1 MITGKREIDE
11 TQGKSNHLCLL
22 LPLLLSQAGY
32 PAFGITWRDMLVAE
46 NKKRKDTKWRGT

>member
-1 MITGKREIDE
+1 MITGKREMYA

-22 LPLLLSQAGY
+22 LPLLLSHAGY
-32 PAFGITWRDMLVAE
+32 PALGITWRDMLVE